1 VLRHFLSIDRQ
12 GSQAWY
18 SVYGTA
24 AAGILAGQARARGR
38 DVTLGEEPDMSG
50 ASKGARE
57 FRGHAL
63 THGWDVI
70 YSPFRRE
77 GTLAPG
83 NSLTTGDLVERVTV
97 RNRDTA
103 VRIEQ
108 TWIAGRKTAY
118 HAEPLAASRARI
130 AAAPRLAA
138 GGRALAAGG
147 GPGGLAVHGDPG
159 REPGR

>member
-1 VLRHFLSIDRQ
+1 
-12 GSQAWY
+12 
-18 SVYGTA
+18 
-24 AAGILAGQARARGR
+24 
-38 DVTLGEEPDMSG
+38 MSG

-159 REPGR
+159 REPGRQPRLALGVACPGRRVDDGEPLLGGTELAEDQ